1 MTSKKWNQ
9 INDFYEIEEMKPTLS
24 NCQKKYIYMTGLSM
38 KFTSKI

>member
-24 NCQKKYIYMTGLSM
+24 NCQKNNMTGLSM